1 MDERMLRLALM
12 EANLER
18 YKKAREFPRFSSDI
32 SQCQQY
38 R

>member
-18 YKKAREFPRFSSDI
+18 FRDGLAGADRDWDWSPR
-32 SQCQQY
+32 
-38 R
+38 